1 MTRSCMPSFWMIIS
15 SKSPSYLSLK
25 TTGKTFQILKNL
37 FFHRLSCLK
46 KSYKKNRRFWK
57 LNKEET
63 IILKCNFKSLKE
75 KEFKILKS
83 IQLVENS
90 EMKQA
95 KVKKKMKHLIKEK
108 CKDIIYLKKISL
120 TSQNK
125 PKILRISK
133 IKIRAQR
140 IYKKTR
146 RNGIIKE
153 MENLKT
159 REKKINISK
168 IAKGLL

>member
-1 MTRSCMPSFWMIIS
+1 MM
-15 SKSPSYLSLK
+15 
-25 TTGKTFQILKNL
+25 ILK
-37 FFHRLSCLK
+37 S
-46 KSYKKNRRFWK
+46 
-57 LNKEET
+57 
-63 IILKCNFKSLKE
+63 NFKSLKD
-75 KEFKILKS
+75 KELKVLKS
-83 IQLVENS
+83 FQLVENS
-90 EMKQA
+90 EMKSE
-95 KVKKKMKHLIKEK
+95 KVKKKLKHLIKEK
-108 CKDIIYLKKISL
+108 FKDIINLKMISL

-153 MENLKT
+153 MENLKI

>member
-1 MTRSCMPSFWMIIS
+1 M
-15 SKSPSYLSLK
+15 
-25 TTGKTFQILKNL
+25 
-37 FFHRLSCLK
+37 
-46 KSYKKNRRFWK
+46 
-57 LNKEET
+57 
-63 IILKCNFKSLKE
+63 ILKCNLKSLKD
-75 KEFKILKS
+75 KEFKTLK
-83 IQLVENS
+83 IFQLVENQEIKS
-90 EMKQA
+90 A
-95 KVKKKMKHLIKEK
+95 KVKKKLKNLIKEK
-108 CKDIIYLKKISL
+108 CKEIIYLKMISL

-153 MENLKT
+153 MENLKI